1 MIRLVSLRH
10 KIKSYWMVLQ
20 RCKNTQSAKRD
31 IVIYTNKKESFFAT
45 ISVVSICQLF
55 FWTYLGEFAFSELR
69 DPYSSIKPNE
79 DKKKEE
85 LALDDSD
92 SISRS
97 ERAQLSRAS
106 TRMRVGLATVSIVA
120 GLSFCVIGFFY
131 CYRSV
136 KSLAL
141 TRGGIDVKIT
151 TYGPFGMHRQLTVPL
166 SNMSAMAKRNETN
179 SPIPIR
185 IRNYSFYFLVDHQGK
200 FLEPRLYDRTISIKR
215 RL

>member
-1 MIRLVSLRH
+1 
-10 KIKSYWMVLQ
+10 MVLQ

-69 DPYSSIKPNE
+69 DPYSSIKPNK

-92 SISRS
+92 SIS
-97 ERAQLSRAS
+97 
-106 TRMRVGLATVSIVA
+106 RVGLATVSIVA

-166 SNMSAMAKRNETN
+166 SNMSAMAKRNETD